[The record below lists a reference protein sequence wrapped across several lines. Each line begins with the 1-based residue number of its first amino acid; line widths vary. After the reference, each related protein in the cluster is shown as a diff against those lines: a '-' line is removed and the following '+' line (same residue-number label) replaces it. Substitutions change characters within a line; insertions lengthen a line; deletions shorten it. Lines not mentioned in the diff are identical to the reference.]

1 MNHNQYHKAKSLIL
15 IILWVHSILF
25 ILSAG
30 WSYVT
35 GMEASFAMSIGVTR
49 VMVYE
54 ITIGIVT
61 IGIVTIVV
69 TIQKKKS

>member
-1 MNHNQYHKAKSLIL
+1 
-15 IILWVHSILF
+15 
-25 ILSAG
+25 
-30 WSYVT
+30 
-35 GMEASFAMSIGVTR
+35 MEASFAMSIGVTR